1 MGVHPLLY
9 IKHSVIYNTHLI
21 HSPFNDNFMALHT
34 QSTPHIIQSIFTLND
49 RTMPKSYCYLS
60 QKTILQLE
68 QIKQDEGYDSSSQVM
83 KEMIALGI
91 QIYERNKG
99 AAGMSDEEKRK
110 FEKEEELKAQHTTY
124 LLRLLGFS
132 TDILRCVYDKEKLNA
147 QHDNAEDHISNI
159 KKKVDHFI
167 DGYIQN

>member
-1 MGVHPLLY
+1 MG
-9 IKHSVIYNTHLI
+9 
-21 HSPFNDNFMALHT
+21 LHT
-34 QSTPHIIQSIFTLND
+34 QSTPSIIQPIFTIND

-91 QIYERNKG
+91 QIYERNKD

-110 FEKEEELKAQHTTY
+110 LEKEEELKAKHTTY

-132 TDILRCVYDKEKLNA
+132 TDILRCVYDKEKLTS

>member
-21 HSPFNDNFMALHT
+21 HNLFNDNLMGLHT
-34 QSTPHIIQSIFTLND
+34 QSTPRIIQPIFTLND

-68 QIKQDEGYDSSSQVM
+68 QIKQDEGYYSSSQVM

-110 FEKEEELKAQHTTY
+110 LEKEEELKA
-124 LLRLLGFS
+124 
-132 TDILRCVYDKEKLNA
+132 
-147 QHDNAEDHISNI
+147 
-159 KKKVDHFI
+159 
-167 DGYIQN
+167 